1 MSSIHV
7 LVFDGFADW
16 EPGHTLAGLRRWGK
30 LRVVSVGYGSEP
42 VVSMGGL
49 RVVPDTSLEAV
60 QPRDIQLLLLP
71 GGDAWETGA
80 YPAAQLGPLLQ
91 ACDSQGLPIAA
102 ICAATI
108 AVARAGL
115 LRQRR
120 HTSNGPDYLPK
131 WAPGQTR
138 RTDYVPDLATRD
150 RGVITASGLG
160 PVDFAHQIFS
170 ELGVFS
176 PSDLAIWYRMH
187 KLGQVD
193 APPA

>member
-7 LVFDGFADW
+7 LVFEGYADW
-16 EPGHTLAGLRRWGK
+16 EPAHALAALRRWGNC
-30 LRVVSVGYGSEP
+30 RVVSVGYSRES

-49 RVVPDTSLEAV
+49 RVVPDTTLEAV

-71 GGDAWETGA
+71 GGEIWEAGA
-80 YPAAQLGPLLQ
+80 YPAARLASLLE
-91 ACDSQGLPIAA
+91 ACDDQGLRVAA

-120 HTSNGPDYLPK
+120 HTSNGPEYLPK

-138 RTDYVPDLATRD
+138 RTDYVPDLAIRD
-150 RGVITASGLG
+150 RGVITASGVG
-160 PVDFAHQIFS
+160 PVDFAYQIFA
-170 ELGVFS
+170 ELGIFS
-176 PSDLAIWYRMH
+176 PSDLATWYRMH
-187 KLGQVD
+187 KNGQVSA
-193 APPA
+193 APA

>member
-7 LVFDGFADW
+7 LVFEGYADW
-16 EPGHTLAGLRRWGK
+16 EPGHALAGLRRWGHC
-30 LRVVSVGYGSEP
+30 RVVSVGHSTEP

-49 RVVPDTSLEAV
+49 RVVPDTTLEAV
-60 QPRDIQLLLLP
+60 QPHHIQLLLLP

-80 YPAAQLGPLLQ
+80 YPAARLGSLLE
-91 ACDSQGLPIAA
+91 ACDRQGLPVAA

-138 RTDYVPDLATRD
+138 RTDYVPDLAIRD
-150 RGVITASGLG
+150 RGVITASGIG
-160 PVDFAHQIFS
+160 PVDFAYQIFA
-170 ELGVFS
+170 ELGIFS
-176 PSDLAIWYRMH
+176 PSDLDTWYRMH
-187 KLGQVD
+187 KNGQFD
-193 APPA
+193 AAPA